1 MTVSLYKSNQNFKG
15 SKQIAGETDKIN
27 LKWKKRRRIPA
38 ENTKLK
44 MKAFGSK
51 QPPGRKAKSIN
62 EYSHQSAGKAN
73 RGCSGSV

>member
-27 LKWKKRRRIPA
+27 LKWKKRWRIPA

-44 MKAFGSK
+44 MKAFG
-51 QPPGRKAKSIN
+51 
-62 EYSHQSAGKAN
+62 
-73 RGCSGSV
+73 